1 MNTYDKLR
9 AENPGKY
16 PSNMGKS
23 WSKEEHDL
31 LLKRI
36 ADGFTIEQAA
46 EEHGRTIKGVK
57 SRLHI
62 VAEGMAAAGMAL
74 EEIMAKTGLDK
85 SHIDKHIYGSEPFL
99 MKKPGLLRAGYPLQA
114 GQEQAEILQTLREI
128 KGILLRVVAKLEDQ

>member
-99 MKKPGLLRAGYPLQA
+99 LKRPGH
-114 GQEQAEILQTLREI
+114 EQAEILQTLREI
-128 KGILLRVVAKLEDQ
+128 KGILLRVAAKLEGE

>member
-16 PSNMGKS
+16 PANMGKS

-46 EEHGRTIKGVK
+46 EEHGRTVKGVK
-57 SRLHI
+57 TRLHI
-62 VAEGMAAAGMAL
+62 VAEGLAAAGTAL

-85 SHIDKHIYGSEPFL
+85 AHIDKYIYGSEPFL
-99 MKKPGLLRAGYPLQA
+99 LKRP
-114 GQEQAEILQTLREI
+114 GQEQTEILQTLREI
-128 KGILLRVVAKLEDQ
+128 KGILLRVAAKLEAE

>member
-16 PSNMGKS
+16 PANMGKS

-46 EEHGRTIKGVK
+46 EEHGRTVKGVK
-57 SRLHI
+57 ARLHV
-62 VAEGMAAAGMAL
+62 VASALASVGVAL
-74 EEIMAKTGLDK
+74 EEIVAKTGLDK
-85 SHIDKHIYGSEPFL
+85 EHIDKHIYGSEPY
-99 MKKPGLLRAGYPLQA
+99 LLKRP
-114 GQEQAEILQTLREI
+114 GQEQSEILQTLREI
-128 KGILLRVVAKLEDQ
+128 KGILMRVVAKLEGE

>member
-46 EEHGRTIKGVK
+46 EEHGRTVKGVK

-62 VAEGMAAAGMAL
+62 VAEGLAAAGAAL
-74 EEIMAKTGLDK
+74 EEIMVKTGLDK
-85 SHIDKHIYGSEPFL
+85 AHINKHIYGSEPFL
-99 MKKPGLLRAGYPLQA
+99 LKRP
-114 GQEQAEILQTLREI
+114 GQEQAEILQTLRDI
-128 KGILLRVVAKLEDQ
+128 KGILLRVVAKLETE

>member
-1 MNTYDKLR
+1 MSTMNTYDKLR

-16 PSNMGKS
+16 PANMGKS

-46 EEHGRTIKGVK
+46 EEHGRTVKGVK
-57 SRLHI
+57 TRLHI
-62 VAEGMAAAGMAL
+62 VAEGLAAAGAAL
-74 EEIMAKTGLDK
+74 EDIVTKTGLDK
-85 SHIDKHIYGSEPFL
+85 AHIDKHIYGSEPFL
-99 MKKPGLLRAGYPLQA
+99 FKKP

-128 KGILLRVVAKLEDQ
+128 KGILMRVAAKLEE

>member
-99 MKKPGLLRAGYPLQA
+99 MKKPG
-114 GQEQAEILQTLREI
+114 QEQAEILQTLREI
-128 KGILLRVVAKLEDQ
+128 KGILLRVVAKLEE